1 MRQVQQLSVFLEN
14 KSGRLSDVS
23 AAIKDN
29 GINIRALTIAESQN
43 YGVLRMIVNRPDET
57 LTVLRGAGFVVK
69 KNPVLAVEVDDREGI
84 LHDIMKLCGT
94 VKLNVEYMYSF
105 VEQVSGKAILFMR
118 FEETET
124 AEKVFEDNGYRLL
137 SAEEV
142 CLI

>member
-1 MRQVQQLSVFLEN
+1 MTQVQQLSVFLEN
-14 KSGRLSDVS
+14 KAGRLSDAS
-23 AAIKDN
+23 AALKDN

-43 YGVLRMIVNRPDET
+43 YGVLRMIVNRPEEA
-57 LTVLRGAGFVVK
+57 LAVLRGAGFVVK

-84 LHDIMKLCGT
+84 LHDIVELCGNAE
-94 VKLNVEYMYSF
+94 LNVEYMYSF

-118 FEETET
+118 FEETE
-124 AEKVFEDNGYRLL
+124 AVAKVFEDNGFRLL

>member
-1 MRQVQQLSVFLEN
+1 MNQVQQLSVFLEN
-14 KSGRLSDVS
+14 KAGRLSDAS
-23 AAIKDN
+23 AALKDN

-43 YGVLRMIVNRPDET
+43 YGVLRMIVNRPEEA
-57 LTVLRGAGFVVK
+57 LAVLRGAGFVVK

-84 LHDIMKLCGT
+84 LHDIVELCGNA
-94 VKLNVEYMYSF
+94 KLNVEYMYSF

-118 FEETET
+118 FEETE
-124 AEKVFEDNGYRLL
+124 AVAKVFEDNGFRLL